1 MKKATLILWVIIFG
15 FIALFIFQNQS
26 FFLTKNAFDL
36 NVGIKQYAI
45 PQLNNAVLVLVF
57 FFSGLIIAYLF
68 SLAARFKAK
77 RTIKKLNLT
86 IASHL
91 NQLAELKTEI
101 DTLKGIEE
109 PVDELAKTT
118 KLDISAS
125 KEIDAQDADK
135 SSVDN
140 TVKFD
145 ADDTASNPGADD
157 TGESLIKE
165 KE

>member
-1 MKKATLILWVIIFG
+1 MKKATLILWVIIFA
-15 FIALFIFQNQS
+15 FIALFIFQNQT

-36 NVGIKQYAI
+36 NLGIKQYAI
-45 PQLNNAVLVLVF
+45 PQLNNAILVMIF

-68 SLAARFKAK
+68 SLTARFKAK
-77 RTIKKLNLT
+77 RSLKKLNLT

-91 NQLAELKTEI
+91 NQVAELKSEI
-101 DTLKGIEE
+101 NTLKGVEA

-118 KLDISAS
+118 VLDVRDGEKNAAN
-125 KEIDAQDADK
+125 DAAK
-135 SSVDN
+135 NPAEN

-145 ADDTASNPGADD
+145 ADDTAANPGADD